1 MFYQSIK
8 TESEMLNFKSQPG
21 MLHPVFPDELPE
33 VDVYHP
39 LPGEII
45 AVSNNPTILDTQ
57 IIRNGRTQ
65 YRLSTVIAKSNKR
78 NFCFI
83 LYTF

>member
-1 MFYQSIK
+1 
-8 TESEMLNFKSQPG
+8 MLNFKPQYG

-39 LPGEII
+39 LPGEVI

-57 IIRNGRTQ
+57 IIRNGITQ
-65 YRLSTVIAKSNKR
+65 YKLSTVVAKSNKR
-78 NFCFI
+78 GWCKI
-83 LYTF
+83 KITTK

>member
-8 TESEMLNFKSQPG
+8 TESEMLNFKPQPG

-33 VDVYHP
+33 VDVYNP

-45 AVSNNPTILDTQ
+45 AVSNNPTILNTQ

-65 YRLSTVIAKSNKR
+65 YKLSTVIAKSNKR
-78 NFCFI
+78 GWCKI
-83 LYTF
+83 KMTI